1 MHSKIKAETT
11 AKTAVTYW
19 KAGNISD
26 SEVPLLA
33 AWLWGLGRAGKH
45 GPDFGMST
53 AQVNDFISFFLT
65 QVEMRYWDD
74 PCGL

>member
-33 AWLWGLGRAGKH
+33 AWLWGRPGQGREARTRLWDEYSSGKRLH
-45 GPDFGMST
+45 FVLS
-53 AQVNDFISFFLT
+53 
-65 QVEMRYWDD
+65 D
-74 PCGL
+74 PG